1 MKNDEIRKVITEG
14 GMVFKKKANDEM
26 EGDKKLKLSNFLHGT
41 HYSDSAKWKASFKY
55 KRALRNS
62 QRKK

>member
-1 MKNDEIRKVITEG
+1 
-14 GMVFKKKANDEM
+14 MVFKKKAKDEL

-41 HYSDSAKWKASFKY
+41 HYSDSAKWKASFKF